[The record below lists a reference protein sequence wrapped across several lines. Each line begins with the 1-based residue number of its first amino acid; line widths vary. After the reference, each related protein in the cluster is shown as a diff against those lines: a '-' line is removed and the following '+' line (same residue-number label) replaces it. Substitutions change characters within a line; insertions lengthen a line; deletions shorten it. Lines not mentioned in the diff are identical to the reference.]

1 MVAVPRAMPST
12 EARCVRV
19 HHPFDAWRQC
29 TVVEWAI
36 RPPTLI
42 PRRLNLALA
51 ALAPVDKQLDRT
63 VLEIEVDVVLLVND
77 GLPVSTTFSMVVA
90 MLVFAVLDPNPFFLD
105 NDTPVNTRF
114 LTSRGVH
121 ALSDGLGGLEWRQ
134 RDAPDHQL
142 EVPRPLARL
151 L

>member
-1 MVAVPRAMPST
+1 ML
-12 EARCVRV
+12 V

-36 RPPTLI
+36 RSPTLI

-51 ALAPVDKQLDRT
+51 ALTPVDKELERT
-63 VLEIEVDVVLLVND
+63 VLEIEVDVVLLVYD
-77 GLPVSTTFSMVVA
+77 SLPVSATFSMVVA
-90 MLVFAVLDPNPFFLD
+90 MLVFAVLDLDPFFLD

-121 ALSDGLGGLEWRQ
+121 ALCYGLIWLEWRQ
-134 RDAPDHQL
+134 RDAPDHPL